1 MKLVS
6 TFLPAVHMIFGR
18 VERDFKS
25 RVWDFNLGM
34 VGDEDLSFNFLW
46 LRMYLNVNMSFVQI
60 FENPRFC
67 C

>member
-1 MKLVS
+1 MTSTSSAQTQVKLVS

-34 VGDEDLSFNFLW
+34 VGDEDLSFSL
-46 LRMYLNVNMSFVQI
+46 
-60 FENPRFC
+60 
-67 C
+67 